1 VKLQTQRLIVS
12 CAPFA
17 MQYRALKIKNWPD
30 NSPMMDI
37 SCFVTAYLIVTI
49 VPLELL
55 AAEYTIDDMTT

>member
-1 VKLQTQRLIVS
+1 
-12 CAPFA
+12 